1 MMVMTRMMTMMLM
14 MMMMMETNLT
24 RQNDVVSDADINYVF
39 WSYHKLRG
47 RVDRQVIPR
56 SILGGKM
63 VLKFHFLQFS
73 HCEKTFPV

>member
-1 MMVMTRMMTMMLM
+1 MQVMTRVTMVMTR

-56 SILGGKM
+56 SILGEKM